1 MVKRRRAILIAM
13 ITIVLCLS
21 LIAAGTY
28 ALYSDSVNLT
38 THLKSGSMD
47 ITLVRTNLKT
57 KTLNNDT
64 GYLVVEEYPGDVDF
78 SAATNRNVFEVTDE
92 TLVAPGCSFDAEMT
106 LSNRSDVAFIWWL
119 EIKYDDTDNLALADQ
134 LKVTV
139 TAAGTPSEAL
149 LSAGLTIGSE
159 TMPVGT
165 LAKGGSSV
173 FNVKVEFIDNDAV
186 NNDAQGQQVDF
197 DLIVHAV
204 QATEAA

>member
-1 MVKRRRAILIAM
+1 MVKRSRAVLIALL
-13 ITIVLCLS
+13 TIALCFS

-28 ALYSDSVNLT
+28 ALYTDSVNLT
-38 THLKSGSMD
+38 THLVSGSMD
-47 ITLVRTNLKT
+47 ITLKRTNLTT
-57 KTLNNDT
+57 KTLSDA
-64 GYLVVEEYPGDVDF
+64 GYLATNEYPADVDF
-78 SAATNRNVFEVTDE
+78 SNTTDRNVFEVTDE
-92 TLVAPGCSFDAEMT
+92 TLIAPGCSFDAEMT
-106 LSNRSDVAFIWWL
+106 LSNASDVAFVWWI
-119 EIKYDDTDNLALADQ
+119 EIRYDDSENLALADQ

-204 QATEAA
+204 QATEAV